1 MRFDSVTVSAGRSS
15 ASDDDVVNLLLL
27 QRSLKI
33 VGCVSVSGA
42 GGGGEGAEFYEKQQ
56 RWGESDWDK
65 DGGGRDTRAQGECLD
80 DL

>member
-1 MRFDSVTVSAGRSS
+1 MCGMRFDSVTVSAGRSS

-42 GGGGEGAEFYEKQQ
+42 GEVAKGLSSMKNNNDGERATGIRTEV
-56 RWGESDWDK
+56 GEIHALK
-65 DGGGRDTRAQGECLD
+65 ENV
-80 DL
+80 